1 MSKKTPESA
10 APEEEKRVDKKT
22 EYIHKMIAFLT
33 SEEVA
38 YHSRGE
44 RTYIDTRPLKG
55 KKLINLESSEFRSF
69 LMRLAKKMDG
79 LLLRHADADLIT
91 EHVLF
96 HAQEVAKPLSSDAR
110 AMQQGKKY
118 LINPGWENDKLI
130 VIEPGKQWAETE
142 QKEWLFEPMT
152 AKMRMV
158 VPEPREATSFPDYL
172 RRGIA
177 DFGEHH
183 CLLAVTCAT
192 MLLPADF
199 VHPFIV
205 FTGNQARGKSTTM
218 KLLLQLVDPYDKG
231 ELMSVGE
238 DMRDIIAL
246 CRGRHSIALDNVSKL
261 PFDEDMLSKMYSG
274 GLFATRK
281 MATNSELSEVETP
294 RLRVLMNG
302 IGNAFSRSDLMS
314 RCIFIEHPALVTM
327 KPDGTEYFAPLSV
340 VEDRWRAILPDAL
353 GSLLAALS
361 AGLKIFVD
369 NGELKDKVSGSRF
382 VEYCVIGE
390 CIAEA
395 MGFEKGMFTAQV
407 DLASESQ
414 KETAIE
420 ADDTAQLILAW
431 LTGERAQRSDAQG
444 DFFSTTDFVQQDEY
458 IVSPSDLFGEIRSLA
473 AQRGYSVYSLKWLA
487 STKSFSQAVQRSK
500 KNIENGGWE
509 FIQLAGGEKKRHYKF
524 HKK

>member
-1 MSKKTPESA
+1 MNEKPLTPPADEQ
-10 APEEEKRVDKKT
+10 EERRVDKKT
-22 EYIHKMIAFLT
+22 QYLHKMIAYLT
-33 SEEVA
+33 SEEVP
-38 YHSRGE
+38 YHFRGD
-44 RTYIDTRPLKG
+44 RYYVDTRPLKG
-55 KKLINLESSEFRSF
+55 KRLLYVESNDFRSF
-69 LMRLAKKMDG
+69 LMNLAKKMDG
-79 LLLRHADADLIT
+79 LLLRRADADLLI
-91 EHVLF
+91 EHALF
-96 HAQEVAKPLSSDAR
+96 HAQDVAKPLSSDAR
-110 AMQQGKKY
+110 AMQDGKRF

-130 VIEPGKQWAETE
+130 AIEPGKPWKEVP

-152 AKMRMV
+152 AKMRMP
-158 VPEPREATSFPDYL
+158 VPEPREATTFPEYL
-172 RRGIA
+172 KKGIA

-218 KLLLQLVDPYDKG
+218 KLILQLVDPYEKG

-246 CRGRHSIALDNVSKL
+246 TRGRHSIALDNVSKL

-314 RCIFIEHPALVTM
+314 RCIFIEHPALTTA
-327 KPDGTEYFAPLSV
+327 DEQFAPLSF
-340 VEDRWRAILPDAL
+340 VENRWRAMLPDAL

-361 AGLKIFVD
+361 GGLKIFEEK
-369 NGELKDKVSGSRF
+369 GGIEGKTSRSRF

-395 MGFEKGMFTAQV
+395 MGYEEGLFTKQV
-407 DLASESQ
+407 DAASEIQ
-414 KETAIE
+414 KEGAIA
-420 ADDTAQLILAW
+420 ADDCAQLVLAW
-431 LTGERAQRSDAQG
+431 LTGERAEKTDPQS
-444 DFFSTTDFVQQDEY
+444 DFFESTKFVQQSEY
-458 IVSPSDLFGEIRSLA
+458 TIAPSDLFSEIRALA
-473 AQRGYSVYSLKWLA
+473 AKRGYSVYSLKWLA
-487 STKSFSQAVQRSK
+487 SAKSFNDAMKRSQ
-500 KNIENGGWE
+500 KNIENGGWG
-509 FIQLAGGEKKRHYKF
+509 FHQIAGGEKKRHYHF
-524 HKK
+524 GKK